1 MGTVVRPPSVT
12 VGIWSA
18 ASALDSKV
26 SEGPVEPR
34 DRSTYFGIQESWAQ
48 LSKREQ
54 LLAWEELS
62 DLGYHALADGVGHGL
77 PFDWYL
83 EARRS
88 EDYDQ
93 TEAEL
98 WRWLRDGG
106 SSSSED

>member
-1 MGTVVRPPSVT
+1 MGTVVRPPSVP

-54 LLAWEELS
+54 LLARGGQIQVPYLI
-62 DLGYHALADGVGHGL
+62 DPNTGAALYESRAIL
-77 PFDWYL
+77 EYL
-83 EARRS
+83 DRTYA
-88 EDYDQ
+88 
-93 TEAEL
+93 A
-98 WRWLRDGG
+98 
-106 SSSSED
+106 